1 VPTILSFDVG
11 DRFVAR
17 IIKSYTTN
25 PARQWSNT
33 YELAAND
40 AGTITDLDSAL
51 ADLVTFEKN
60 MHNTF
65 TTFVRAT
72 MSTWSADSVPY
83 NPDVFLV
90 SPLFGNGL
98 RDTSGELEPIT
109 TCLNIVRVPTSGRQ
123 GHLFLRGVLAQADT
137 EAPAGITVL
146 QSPAI
151 IQALLDDSI
160 DAAGLAPMF
169 GTTTGVLKLAM
180 INKTGS
186 EGRVL
191 TSFAVGGVSQL
202 PVDHAWFNR
211 T

>member
-1 VPTILSFDVG
+1 MSILTFAVA
-11 DRFVAR
+11 DRFVVR

-25 PARQWSNT
+25 PSRQWSNT

-40 AGTITDLDSAL
+40 AGTITDLDTAL
-51 ADLVTFEKN
+51 TNLVAFEKN

-65 TTFVRAT
+65 THFVRGT
-72 MSTWSADSVPY
+72 ISTWEADSVPY

-90 SPLFGNGL
+90 SDLFGNGL

-109 TCLNIVRVPTSGRQ
+109 TCLNIVRQPTSGRQ
-123 GHLFLRGVLAQADT
+123 GHLFYRGVLAQADT

-146 QSPAI
+146 TNPAI
-151 IQALLDDSI
+151 IQALLDDSV
-160 DAAGLAPMF
+160 DAAGIADMF

-180 INKTGS
+180 INKTGT
-186 EGRVL
+186 EGRIL